1 VNRVIPDEPMWHISF
16 LKRVMPHAAVP
27 SLVRLRQ
34 VRPVR
39 PPDLLAP
46 ALAPLPADWQPEV
59 PVGAGVRH
67 SRKGTQRLGNAIRA
81 RGTVRVLFNQASTLL
96 REQLRA
102 IALALLP
109 IEVAC
114 SSIVILTDTL
124 RQRGAARVEA

>member
-1 VNRVIPDEPMWHISF
+1 
-16 LKRVMPHAAVP
+16 
-27 SLVRLRQ
+27 
-34 VRPVR
+34 
-39 PPDLLAP
+39 
-46 ALAPLPADWQPEV
+46 
-59 PVGAGVRH
+59 VGAGVRH